1 MLKISKNQVVK
12 GQRVI
17 VDYFDLIEEE
27 KVG

>member
-1 MLKISKNQVVK
+1 MLKISKNQLVK